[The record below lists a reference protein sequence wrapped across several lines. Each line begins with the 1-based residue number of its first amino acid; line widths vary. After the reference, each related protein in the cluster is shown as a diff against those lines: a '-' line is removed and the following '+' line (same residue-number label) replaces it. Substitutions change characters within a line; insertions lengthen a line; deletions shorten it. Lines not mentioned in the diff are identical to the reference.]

1 MKIVRVCVCVRVC
14 VRLKAMRSAAP
25 DNTIFAIDVEC
36 VATGIRSNDRA
47 TARIVLVNT
56 DLETVFDCFV
66 KPAKPVVSCLTDLT
80 GVTPAD
86 LDAADPLDRVRAKM
100 CQVRVCLSDAATCA

>member
-1 MKIVRVCVCVRVC
+1 
-14 VRLKAMRSAAP
+14 MRSATP
-25 DNTIFAIDVEC
+25 DNKIFAIDVEC

-66 KPAKPVVSCLTDLT
+66 KPANPVVSCLTDLT
-80 GVTPAD
+80 GVTLAD
-86 LDAADPLDRVRAKM
+86 LDSADPLDRVRAKM
-100 CQVRVCLSDAATCA
+100 CQVRFISDSASCLNAAALPALSLGLVAGC